1 MDLTKLSERIAGKEA
16 VADALKGW
24 DRILVVCHKNPD
36 GDAIGC
42 AWGLAHA
49 LRGMGKRARA
59 FCGDE
64 IPPEYL
70 FLTEGEP
77 EEAFEPEKIVTVD
90 VASPSLLPDGI
101 DPEKIDLVIDHHR
114 ANSLAAPQKCVDH
127 LAAACGEILL
137 EILSGTGYEPDAYVA
152 EALYT
157 AIATDTGCFKY
168 ANVTE
173 FTFAAAAYLY
183 TLAEKGAFARINKRV
198 FDTKSEKRLKLDA
211 WAIEN
216 VSLSAGGKVAFLNAD
231 LAMQQK
237 FRTGAGD
244 LDGLVNVIRQIEG
257 VVLAIVLKQ
266 KEENLFKASVRADG
280 GFDASAFCAVFGGG
294 GHSGAAG
301 CSFTTSAEDA
311 REKLLAEAARRLS

>member
-1 MDLTKLSERIAGKEA
+1 MKQLNLEEEIRGKEA
-16 VADALKGW
+16 IAEAIDPW

-36 GDAIGC
+36 GDAVGS

-49 LRGMGKRARA
+49 LRGVGKRARA

-64 IPPEYL
+64 IPPEYR
-70 FLTEGEP
+70 FLTENEP
-77 EEAFEPEKIVTVD
+77 QDEFEPEHVITVD
-90 VASPSLLPDGI
+90 VAGASLLPDGI

-114 ANSLAAPQKCVDH
+114 ANSLSAPLKFVDP
-127 LAAACGEILL
+127 LAAACGEMLIGVLAAA
-137 EILSGTGYEPDAYVA
+137 GAEPAGYVA

-168 ANVTE
+168 ANVTD

-183 TLAEKGAFARINKRV
+183 SYAAPGAFARINKRV
-198 FDTKSEKRLKLDA
+198 FDTKSEKRLRLDA

-231 LAMQQK
+231 LAMQQA

-257 VVLAIVLKQ
+257 VEIAIVLKQ

-294 GHSGAAG
+294 GHLGAAG
-301 CSFTTSAEDA
+301 CSFTTSAADA